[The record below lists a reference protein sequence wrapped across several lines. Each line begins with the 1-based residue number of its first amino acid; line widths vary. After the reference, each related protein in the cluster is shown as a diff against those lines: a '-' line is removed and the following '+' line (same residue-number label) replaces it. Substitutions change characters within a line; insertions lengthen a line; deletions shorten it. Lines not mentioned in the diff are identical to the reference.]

1 MKVEEAI
8 RYVETRMRKPERQE
22 DRELRKTYSEVFDN
36 ATIMTIYDLMSKGYI
51 DIVDFPISTGK
62 EGNVFRGY
70 DKRGNLIA
78 IKIYRVATS
87 NFRRM
92 SLYIQGDP
100 RFKGITRD
108 RRKLVYTWA
117 RKEYNNLERLM
128 GAGVRV
134 PMPIAHKNNVLVME
148 YIGSEEMPAPLLKDS
163 EFDPEEAYEFVVN
176 SMGKAYNQAKLVHG
190 DISEYNILV
199 NGDEFVLIDVAQ
211 AVHLKHPSAE
221 ELLVRDAK
229 NTARYF
235 RKLGVD
241 TDEGEI
247 LRRVRECTT

>member
-8 RYVETRMRKPERQE
+8 RYVESRITPNKRQE
-22 DRELRKTYSEVFDN
+22 DREYRKTYSEVFDN

-70 DKRGNLIA
+70 DRKGNMIA

-92 SLYIQGDP
+92 ALYIQGDP
-100 RFKGITRD
+100 RFKGITKD
-108 RRKLVYTWA
+108 HRKLVYTWA

-128 GAGVRV
+128 GAGIRV

-148 YIGSEEMPAPLLKDS
+148 YIGREERPAQLLKDAD
-163 EFDPEEAYEFVVN
+163 FKPEKAYEFIVDA
-176 SMGKAYNQAKLVHG
+176 MGKAYNQAKLVHG

-199 NGDEFVLIDVAQ
+199 NGDEFVLIDAAQ

-221 ELLVRDAK
+221 ELLRRDAR
-229 NTARYF
+229 NVARYF
-235 RKLGVD
+235 GKLGID
-241 TDEGEI
+241 TDEGRI
-247 LRRVRECTT
+247 LKEVRG

>member
-8 RYVETRMRKPERQE
+8 RYVESRISPSKRKE

-51 DIVDFPISTGK
+51 EIVDFPISTGK

-70 DKRGNLIA
+70 DRKGNLIA

-92 SLYIQGDP
+92 AMYIQGDP
-100 RFKGITRD
+100 RFKGITKD

-117 RKEYNNLERLM
+117 RKEYNNLERLI

-134 PMPIAHKNNVLVME
+134 PMPIAHRNNVLIME
-148 YIGSEEMPAPLLKDS
+148 YIGSEERPAPLLKDAD
-163 EFDPEEAYEFVVN
+163 FDAEKAYRFAVD
-176 SMGKAYNQAKLVHG
+176 SMRKAYNHAKLVHG

-199 NGDEFVLIDVAQ
+199 DGDDFVLIDAAQ
-211 AVHLKHPSAE
+211 AVHLKHPASE
-221 ELLVRDAK
+221 ELLQRDAR
-229 NTARYF
+229 NIARYF
-235 RKLGVD
+235 GKLGLD
-241 TDEGEI
+241 TDEKEI
-247 LRRVRECTT
+247 LREVRECTT